1 MYRKGQAI
9 IKTIL
14 AAGLIV
20 SVMGGTQIKAQAVSV
35 DQIYADAYHAT
46 VRAASINTQKSI
58 NDARSA
64 IELLKNTSA
73 SWAIGEFSKQ
83 VDKVQH
89 PFLVKIVDSITKAQQ
104 SVSQTDINA
113 ARATIDPDLPQV
125 WKNSYSSA
133 LDIVQQSIMKELIDS
148 YNSAA
153 ITDDQGAKDSV
164 NALLQE
170 LEQAVDPSIGAW
182 AKEFT
187 KPMLSVWSDSE
198 IINID
203 NNMTDVYSN
212 MNTYTKLPLNNVNAI
227 TYAYEDNNK
236 AIKLITNID
245 NNVYQ
250 EFYYSNNQYVNYI
263 GEISG
268 DANTQYI
275 NEIYLKDNNLVK
287 WVSIVLTNGETTS
300 INIYDENNLPDSMKT
315 QLDSYKQNAGK
326 LLTDAIA
333 LGQ

>member
-1 MYRKGQAI
+1 MYRKGKSTFKA
-9 IKTIL
+9 IL

-20 SVMGGTQIKAQAVSV
+20 SVIGGTQIKAQAASV
-35 DQIYADAYHAT
+35 DQIYADAYNAT
-46 VRAASINTQKSI
+46 LNAASVNTQKAI
-58 NDARSA
+58 NDARVS
-64 IELLKNTSA
+64 IELLRNTSA

-83 VDKVQH
+83 VDKIQH
-89 PFLVKIVDSITKAQQ
+89 PFLVKIVDAITKAQQ

-133 LDIVQQSIMKELIDS
+133 LDVVQQELMKELIDA
-148 YNSAA
+148 YDSAS
-153 ITDDQGAKDSV
+153 ITNDQGAKDSV

-170 LEQAVDPSIGAW
+170 LKQAADPSIGAW
-182 AKEFT
+182 AEEFT
-187 KPMLSVWSDSE
+187 KPMLSVWDDSE

-203 NNMTDVYSN
+203 NNMADVYSN
-212 MNTYTKLPLNNVNAI
+212 ISSYTKLPLNNVNAI
-227 TYAYEDNNK
+227 TDVYEDSNK
-236 AIKLITNID
+236 AIKLITNVD

-250 EFYYSNNQYVNYI
+250 EFYYTNNQYANYI

-275 NEIYLKDNNLVK
+275 NEIYLKDNNLVE
-287 WVSIVLTNGETTS
+287 WVSIVLTNGEVASMNTYGAS
-300 INIYDENNLPDSMKT
+300 NLPADLQTK
-315 QLDSYKQNAGK
+315 LDSYKQNADK
-326 LLTDAIA
+326 LLSDAIA